1 MSRKPARKG
10 LGRGLSQLLGDVE
23 GPAAVTDDKVPSPE
37 GDVAT
42 LPIDL
47 VHPNP
52 DQPRKSFSTAEL
64 DELAS
69 SISERG
75 IVQPLVVRRHPE
87 KSEVYQIV
95 AGERRWRAAQRAGLH
110 DVPVTIRDL
119 DDQAVMEIAIVENVQ
134 REDLNPLEEAEG
146 YAQLIERYGHTQE
159 AVARIIGKSR
169 SHLAN
174 TLRLNGLPNG
184 TKAHVREGRLSA
196 GHARALLTAFDPDG
210 LADRVVAQG
219 LSVRQTEK
227 LAKRSVD
234 DQNADVSAGQKK
246 GAGSSLRDTDTR
258 LLEGDLSAAI
268 GMRATLLSK
277 PDGAGELRIHYKSYE
292 ELERLCEKLTQ

>member
-1 MSRKPARKG
+1 MSRKPGRKG

-23 GPAAVTDDKVPSPE
+23 GPAAATDDKVPSPE
-37 GDVAT
+37 SDVAT

-87 KSEVYQIV
+87 KGDVYQIV

-174 TLRLNGLPNG
+174 TLRLNGLPDG
-184 TKAHVREGRLSA
+184 AKAHVREGRLSA

-210 LADRVVAQG
+210 LADHVVAQG

-227 LAKRSVD
+227 LAKRSAE
-234 DQNADVSAGQKK
+234 DQSADVSAGQKK

-268 GMRATLLSK
+268 GMRAMLLPK
-277 PDGAGELRIHYKSYE
+277 PDGAGELRIRYKSYE
-292 ELERLCEKLTQ
+292 ELERLCEKLTR

>member
-37 GDVAT
+37 SDVAT

-87 KSEVYQIV
+87 KAEVYQLV
-95 AGERRWRAAQRAGLH
+95 AGERRWRAAQ
-110 DVPVTIRDL
+110 
-119 DDQAVMEIAIVENVQ
+119 
-134 REDLNPLEEAEG
+134 
-146 YAQLIERYGHTQE
+146 
-159 AVARIIGKSR
+159 
-169 SHLAN
+169 
-174 TLRLNGLPNG
+174 
-184 TKAHVREGRLSA
+184 
-196 GHARALLTAFDPDG
+196 
-210 LADRVVAQG
+210 
-219 LSVRQTEK
+219 
-227 LAKRSVD
+227 
-234 DQNADVSAGQKK
+234 
-246 GAGSSLRDTDTR
+246 
-258 LLEGDLSAAI
+258 
-268 GMRATLLSK
+268 
-277 PDGAGELRIHYKSYE
+277 
-292 ELERLCEKLTQ
+292 